1 MTSTSYLCVSLPRHL
16 KTRTDI
22 LGIQWQNG
30 LGLAGIVIAV
40 LVPVAMRKAW
50 ASDLKDAARPDVAVD
65 GEVRLDDLEA
75 REEERFELGSDE
87 DEDEER
93 RIGRE

>member
-1 MTSTSYLCVSLPRHL
+1 
-16 KTRTDI
+16 
-22 LGIQWQNG
+22 
-30 LGLAGIVIAV
+30 
-40 LVPVAMRKAW
+40 MRKAW